1 MSKSNP
7 FGAPKITGT
16 VSWEEAYTKYI
27 MYDGELDGFMPA
39 SQYDQRRSDP
49 AMLLD
54 MAENPGAYGDMDVL
68 PSRIIDVIFDLIR
81 RINRLGSE
89 SVWKGG
95 MEVLYAGKPVD
106 KEACGKILR
115 DAKAVILGIL
125 RWFQTAVERAGDILF
140 DLTKSNPIHTICD
153 IVRGPIRNL
162 TILNIRQGSD
172 LQAYHEAGQIVMAE
186 YREEMKKKENQARN

>member
-1 MSKSNP
+1 VVPERAVVSEAPCNASICYHSYHSLDTLIFVNVWPKGSVCMPPIIIIGNYEEKIIMSKSNP

-89 SVWKGG
+89 SVSTSRNPTRSTP
-95 MEVLYAGKPVD
+95 YATSS
-106 KEACGKILR
+106 E
-115 DAKAVILGIL
+115 
-125 RWFQTAVERAGDILF
+125 
-140 DLTKSNPIHTICD
+140 
-153 IVRGPIRNL
+153 GPYA
-162 TILNIRQGSD
+162 T
-172 LQAYHEAGQIVMAE
+172 
-186 YREEMKKKENQARN
+186 